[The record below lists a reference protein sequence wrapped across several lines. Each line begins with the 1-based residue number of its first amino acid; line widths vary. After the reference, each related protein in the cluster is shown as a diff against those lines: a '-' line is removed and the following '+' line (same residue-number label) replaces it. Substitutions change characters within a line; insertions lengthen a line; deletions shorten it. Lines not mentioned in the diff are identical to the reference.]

1 MRNAI
6 AEDALQTTAQT
17 TATQDAAP
25 QVSTIGQHL
34 LQENHRPRQLVIRK
48 IVTAWLSI
56 SVAATYLSIVM
67 FYLVDF
73 VNTGSRG

>member
-25 QVSTIGQHL
+25 QVSAIGRHL
-34 LQENHRPRQLVIRK
+34 LQENRRPRQLVIRK